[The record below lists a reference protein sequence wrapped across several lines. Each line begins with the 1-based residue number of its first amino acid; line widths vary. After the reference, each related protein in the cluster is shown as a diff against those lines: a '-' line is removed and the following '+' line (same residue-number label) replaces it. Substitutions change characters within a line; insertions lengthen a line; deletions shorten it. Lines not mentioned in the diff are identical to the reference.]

1 MSTDYFWQWFSER
14 QASLADRAHSFE
26 LMFRYLDQRSGPV
39 TIVETGCT
47 RQPGN
52 WAGDGQST
60 VLFDQYVQHRGL
72 HSGVWSVD
80 LDPAAVAQCQRLV
93 SAQTT
98 VTQADSVAW
107 LHQLGPQLAAQG
119 RHIDLLYLD
128 SYDVDFAYWFV
139 SAAHHLKELTAI
151 VPWITDQTLVVVD
164 DSGLAPV
171 VVQHSADRM
180 TVARPGGIGGKG
192 RLVAEYAA
200 TVGAHQEFC
209 LYQVGWTN
217 LGKKVFSKT

>member
-1 MSTDYFWQWFSER
+1 MNLTHFWQWFGQR
-14 QASLADRAHSFE
+14 QADLADRATGFE

-60 VLFDQYVQHRGL
+60 VLFDQYVQHRDL
-72 HSGVWSVD
+72 DSRVWSVD
-80 LDPAAVAQCQRLV
+80 LDPSAVTQCQRLV

-98 VTQADSVAW
+98 VTEADSVAW
-107 LHQLGPQLAAQG
+107 LHKLGPQLASQG

-139 SAAHHLKELTAI
+139 SAAHHLKELAAI
-151 VPWITDQTLVVVD
+151 MPWITDQTLVVVD

-171 VVQHSADRM
+171 VYQQPSGQV
-180 TVARPGGIGGKG
+180 TVARGGGVGGKG
-192 RLVAEYAA
+192 RLVAEYAQA
-200 TVGAHQEFC
+200 VGARTEFL

>member
-1 MSTDYFWQWFSER
+1 MNNSHFWQWFAQH
-14 QASLADRAHSFE
+14 QANLADRAASFE
-26 LMFRYLDQRSGPV
+26 LMFRRLDQQPGPM

-47 RQPGN
+47 RQAGN

-60 VLFDQYVQHRGL
+60 VLFDTYVQNRCT
-72 HSGVWSVD
+72 HSRVFSVD
-80 LDPAAVAQCQRLV
+80 IDPQAVAQCQRLV

-98 VTQADSVAW
+98 VCCADSVGF
-107 LHQLGPQLAAQG
+107 LHQLGAQLQVQN
-119 RHIDLLYLD
+119 RHIDLVYLD

-171 VVQHSADRM
+171 VVQHSPEHM
-180 TVARPGGIGGKG
+180 TVARHGGIGGKG

-200 TVGAHQEFC
+200 AVGAHQEFC
-209 LYQVGWTN
+209 LYQVGWTS